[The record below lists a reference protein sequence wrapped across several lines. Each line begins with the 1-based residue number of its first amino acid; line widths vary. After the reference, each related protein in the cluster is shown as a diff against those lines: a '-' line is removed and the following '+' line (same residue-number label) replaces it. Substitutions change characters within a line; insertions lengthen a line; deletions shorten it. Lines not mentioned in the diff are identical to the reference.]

1 MGEGE
6 LYINERPVGRVL
18 IQRIGPSWS
27 HGQFLPDQEFAT
39 FAPIFRRWSLLMH
52 ADGNYERLSEAAGA
66 SLRQAELAIDG
77 LDAKLHL
84 PSRNEW
90 VNCAQLNIDGSMIE
104 WKSF

>member
-1 MGEGE
+1 MGEGK
-6 LYINERPVGRVL
+6 LYINDRPVGRVL

-27 HGQFLPDQEFAT
+27 HGQFLPNEAFSA
-39 FAPIFRRWSLLMH
+39 FSAMFRRWSLLMH
-52 ADGNYERLSEAAGA
+52 GDGNYERLSEAARAG
-66 SLRQAELAIDG
+66 LRQAEFAIDG

-84 PSRNEW
+84 LSRDEW